1 MDSLAEMPG
10 YPAHLRKATKA
21 LCRLRGGLVLGELI
35 RRIVPLG
42 GKPVLIEDFD
52 GDLMLSLDPSEHMQN
67 QIFWYGYYSLDLIPL
82 LKRVLE
88 PGNIFIDC
96 GANIGELTLVAANLV
111 GNEGQV
117 FAFEPLAE
125 LASQLEHNIAMNRF
139 TNVEVVRKGV
149 AREPGIADFY
159 RAEERFSDGLRNEGL
174 GSLYSN
180 EERSQLAGKIELTTL
195 DGFVEECGLAR
206 LDLIKLDIE
215 GGELPALEGARETLK
230 AFRPNLIVELNQEM
244 CTAAGYS
251 IEEAYQF
258 LVSMNYSIYRI
269 GRRGKVEPISASALL
284 PFQNLY
290 CACKR

>member
-1 MDSLAEMPG
+1 
-10 YPAHLRKATKA
+10 
-21 LCRLRGGLVLGELI
+21 LGELI
-35 RRIVPLG
+35 RRAVPLG
-42 GKPVLIEDFD
+42 GTPILIKDFD
-52 GDLMLSLDPSEHMQN
+52 GDLMMSLDPSEHMQN

-82 LKRVLE
+82 LKRILK

-96 GANIGELTLVAANLV
+96 GANIGELTLVGRNLV

-125 LASQLEHNIAMNRF
+125 LASRLEHNIEMNRF
-139 TNVEVVRKGV
+139 TNVRVIQKGV
-149 AREPGIADFY
+149 AKEPGVADFY
-159 RAEERFSDGLRNEGL
+159 RAQERFSDGLRNEGL

-180 EERSQLAGKIELTTL
+180 EDRSLLQGKIELTAL
-195 DGFVEECGLAR
+195 DRFVEECGLAR

-230 AFRPNLIVELNQEM
+230 ALRPDLILELNQEM

-251 IEEAYQF
+251 IEEAYEF
-258 LVSMNYSIYRI
+258 LASMNYSIYRV
-269 GRRGKVEPISASALL
+269 GRRGSIEPISARALL

-290 CACKR
+290 CAYKL